1 MINLKKLESLTANIG
16 DMALKRRVL
25 SIVKGLDISPLDSIL
40 DCGCGDGLYLKIIK
54 QLSGAAVYGFDLSG
68 ESLRL
73 ARGYTGEVGVPLA
86 QGRVGSLPY
95 KDNSFSKIFS
105 TEVLEHV
112 EDDLGALKEILRILK
127 PGGRLIITVPNHN
140 YPFLWDPLNWILE
153 RCLGKHIKSGFWAG
167 IWNMHLRLYYGEE
180 IEALIRRSGFK
191 VRTVEF
197 LTHYCVPFNHIILYG
212 LKKVLLSGILPE
224 SMSNTADKFSAVKD
238 KQSGLIRL
246 GYRLLEMIDKGNDS
260 TFKERASV
268 AILVKAIKESGS

>member
-1 MINLKKLESLTANIG
+1 MIDFNKLESLTANIG

-25 SIVKGLDISPLDSIL
+25 SIVKGLDINNSDSIL

-54 QLSGAAVYGFDLSG
+54 ELSVAAVSGFDLNS

-73 ARGYTGEVGVPLA
+73 AQGYTKDMNVPLV
-86 QGRVGSLPY
+86 QGRIGDLPY
-95 KDNSFSKIFS
+95 KDNSFGKIFS

-140 YPFLWDPLNWILE
+140 YPFFWDPVNWTLE
-153 RCLGKHIKSGFWAG
+153 HCLGERIKSGFWAG
-167 IWNMHLRLYYGEE
+167 IWNMHLRLYYREE
-180 IEALIRRSGFK
+180 IESLIRQAGFK
-191 VRTVEF
+191 VASTEF

-212 LKKVLLSGILPE
+212 FKKVLLSGVLPKG
-224 SMSNTADKFSAVKD
+224 MSNTADKFSAGKD

-246 GYRLLEMIDKGNDS
+246 GYRLLEIIDRGND
-260 TFKERASV
+260 TQDKERSSA
-268 AILVKAIKESGS
+268 AILVKAIKE

>member
-1 MINLKKLESLTANIG
+1 MISLNKLESLTANIG

-25 SIVKGLDISPLDSIL
+25 SIVKGLDINDSDSIL

-54 QLSGAAVYGFDLSG
+54 DLSGAAVSGFDLNG

-73 ARGYTGEVGVPLA
+73 AQGYTKGMGVSLV
-86 QGRVGSLPY
+86 QGRIRDLPY
-95 KDNSFSKIFS
+95 KDNSFGKIFS

-153 RCLGKHIKSGFWAG
+153 RCLGKRIKSGFWAG
-167 IWNMHLRLYYGEE
+167 IWNMHLRLYYREE
-180 IEALIRRSGFK
+180 IEALIKRAGFK
-191 VRTVEF
+191 VRAVEF

-212 LKKVLLSGILPE
+212 LKKLLVSGLLPE
-224 SMSNTADKFSAVKD
+224 NMSNTADKFSASKER
-238 KQSGLIRL
+238 QSGLIRL
-246 GYRLLEMIDKGNDS
+246 GYKILEFIDRGNDAQN
-260 TFKERASV
+260 KERSCA
-268 AILVKAIKESGS
+268 AILVKAVKE

>member
-1 MINLKKLESLTANIG
+1 MINFNKLEFLTANIG

-54 QLSGAAVYGFDLSG
+54 ELSGAAVSGFDLNG

-73 ARGYTGEVGVPLA
+73 ARGYTKDMGVPLV
-86 QGRVGSLPY
+86 QGRIGELPY
-95 KDNSFSKIFS
+95 KDNSFGKIFS

-127 PGGRLIITVPNHN
+127 TGGRLIITVPNHN
-140 YPFLWDPLNWILE
+140 YPFLWDPLNWTLE

-167 IWNMHLRLYYGEE
+167 IWNMHIRLYYRED
-180 IEALIRRSGFK
+180 IEALIKRAGFK
-191 VRTVEF
+191 VRAVEF

-212 LKKVLLSGILPE
+212 LKKLLVSGLLPE
-224 SMSNTADKFSAVKD
+224 NMSNTADKFSASKD
-238 KQSGLIRL
+238 RQSGLIRM
-246 GYRLLEMIDKGNDS
+246 GYKILEFIDRGNDVQD
-260 TFKERASV
+260 KEMSCA
-268 AILVKAIKESGS
+268 AILVKAVKE

>member
-1 MINLKKLESLTANIG
+1 MINLNKLESLTANIG

-25 SIVKGLDISPLDSIL
+25 SIVKGLDINNSDSIL

-54 QLSGAAVYGFDLSG
+54 ELSVAAVSGFDLNS

-73 ARGYTGEVGVPLA
+73 AQGYTKDMNVPLV
-86 QGRVGSLPY
+86 QGRIGDLPY
-95 KDNSFSKIFS
+95 KDNSFGKIFS

-140 YPFLWDPLNWILE
+140 YPFFWDPVNWTLE
-153 RCLGKHIKSGFWAG
+153 HCLGERIKSGFWAG
-167 IWNMHLRLYYGEE
+167 IWNMHLRLYYREE
-180 IEALIRRSGFK
+180 IEALIRQAGFK
-191 VRTVEF
+191 VASAEF

-212 LKKVLLSGILPE
+212 FKKVLLSGVLPKG
-224 SMSNTADKFSAVKD
+224 MSNTADKFSAGKD

-246 GYRLLEMIDKGNDS
+246 GYRLLEIIDRGND
-260 TFKERASV
+260 TQDKERSSA
-268 AILVKAIKESGS
+268 AILVKAIKK